1 MQQIT
6 SRQLRLAGAAGD
18 TGDTGSGSRVADYA
32 SPSTIVVRAVRSAD
46 GAGERVQ
53 EPQVLQR
60 LLLRPQPQ
68 GDWPFRRIRVLR
80 ESFGE

>member
-6 SRQLRLAGAAGD
+6 SRQLRAGAAGD
-18 TGDTGSGSRVADYA
+18 TRVGNRVPDYSGHGV
-32 SPSTIVVRAVRSAD
+32 VVRAVRASD

-53 EPQVLQR
+53 EPQVLQQ
-60 LLLRPQPQ
+60 LLLRPQQPQ
-68 GDWPFRRIRVLR
+68 GDWPSRRVRVRR

>member
-6 SRQLRLAGAAGD
+6 SRQLRAGAAGD
-18 TGDTGSGSRVADYA
+18 TRVGNRVPDYSGHGV
-32 SPSTIVVRAVRSAD
+32 VVRAVRASD
-46 GAGERVQ
+46 GEGERVQ

>member
-6 SRQLRLAGAAGD
+6 SRQLRAGAAGD
-18 TGDTGSGSRVADYA
+18 TRVGNRVPDHSGHGV
-32 SPSTIVVRAVRSAD
+32 VVRAVRASD